1 MIKKDGLNNCWKYII
16 RDIYLY
22 TKLFNLGRIMATTA
36 NQNLSL
42 GKLQRAV
49 SASSDASYTAEY
61 KLSMANA
68 GNEVS
73 MSDFSISS
81 CGSNVAGY
89 AYLWEQTTEGYY
101 IDVQNAGNLWI
112 SHIGADDAHFTWAKG
127 WADSVIEITA
137 TAGYSASFAAKA
149 ISNARTGDGSENPF
163 AAGSN
168 NIVAVITGS
177 YSDDRQSDGY
187 NDHAT
192 NYNTNLFK
200 SITIVDSY
208 GGSPSCLL
216 EGTPIDMADGT
227 SKKVEDL
234 QVGDWVLSMN
244 MPGQIDEDESDWRQC
259 RFEDSDD
266 FTQHSASVQDINFDF
281 SYNYWNINNGQELIT
296 AEHEMLYRPPADLYP
311 TDQLWGWLY
320 VPNMLV
326 GGSLMDKNGNAVEIT
341 SLENVLDQDDGFEVV
356 QIDVEPLDVY
366 FGKTFLVHN
375 KGSDSDPF

>member
-1 MIKKDGLNNCWKYII
+1 
-16 RDIYLY
+16 
-22 TKLFNLGRIMATTA
+22 MATTA
-36 NQNLSL
+36 NQDLSL
-42 GKLQRAV
+42 GKLRRAV
-49 SASSDASYTAEY
+49 SSSVTGYTTEF
-61 KLSMANA
+61 SMSNANG

-187 NDHAT
+187 TDHAT